1 MKALYKYITEGYSG
15 AGLIIT
21 FEDEVLF
28 QLRKYP
34 RSWAFIGGGFDKTK
48 DKDFLDTAIREVF
61 EESGIKINK
70 EDVDKK
76 AIHKLGFGRYK
87 WVLYHASLSKRPTIN
102 GKKEFSNE
110 YIKYKW
116 VKINNYRFQLNEKEK
131 KHYRLYFFVSYQMK
145 ELQKR
150 ITSF

>member
-70 EDVDKK
+70 EDVDK
-76 AIHKLGFGRYK
+76 
-87 WVLYHASLSKRPTIN
+87 N
-102 GKKEFSNE
+102 GEKEFSNE

-116 VKINNYRFQLNEKEK
+116 VKINNYKAELNKKEK
-131 KHYRLYFFVSYQMK
+131 KHYSLYFFVSYQMK
-145 ELQKR
+145 VLQKR